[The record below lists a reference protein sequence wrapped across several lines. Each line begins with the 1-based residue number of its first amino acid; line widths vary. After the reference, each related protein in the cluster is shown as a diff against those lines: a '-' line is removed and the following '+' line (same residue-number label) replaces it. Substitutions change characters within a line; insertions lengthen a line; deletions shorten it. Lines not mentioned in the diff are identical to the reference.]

1 VRERADLFTA
11 DHNRDHIY
19 ELVEFNDKL
28 TELHYDD
35 ATCPPSRPTRGPCP
49 GRLPGE
55 LVHGSDPG

>member
-1 VRERADLFTA
+1 VRERADILA
-11 DHNRDHIY
+11 EDHKPAHVY
-19 ELVEFNDKL
+19 ELVEFDDKL

-35 ATCPPSRPTRGPCP
+35 LRCPPSRPTRGPGT